1 MLLSKVMTN
10 RIIAI
15 LVLCSSFSMGCF
27 YDDASMILF
36 SKDTTVD
43 CIKIKISYTKPMG
56 NCKSLTVGTSVPSNK
71 KCSDSAVVKG
81 SEIPVYD
88 LAVNDTLYKIK
99 LNRIYSAD
107 TLVKRSVVIDTVFLK
122 EKHQ

>member
-15 LVLCSSFSMGCF
+15 LVLCCSFSMGCF
-27 YDDASMILF
+27 YDDASMLLF

-56 NCKSLTVGTSVPSNK
+56 NCKSLTVGTSVPSNR

-88 LAVNDTLYKIK
+88 LTVNDTLYKINLK
-99 LNRIYSAD
+99 RVYSAD

>member
-1 MLLSKVMTN
+1 MTN

-43 CIKIKISYTKPMG
+43 CIRVKISYHKPMG
-56 NCKSLTVGTSVPSNK
+56 NCKSLTVGTSVPSNR

-88 LAVNDTLYKIK
+88 LTVNDTLYKIK
-99 LNRIYSAD
+99 LKRVYSAD
-107 TLVKRSVVIDTVFLK
+107 TLIKRAVIIDTVDLK
-122 EKHQ
+122 RNRQLD

>member
-27 YDDASMILF
+27 YDDASMVLF

-56 NCKSLTVGTSVPSNK
+56 NCKSLTVGTSVPSNR

-88 LAVNDTLYKIK
+88 LTVNDTLYKIK

>member
-1 MLLSKVMTN
+1 MTN

-15 LVLCSSFSMGCF
+15 LVLCCSFSMGCF
-27 YDDASMILF
+27 YDDASMPLF

-43 CIKIKISYTKPMG
+43 CTKVKIRYYKPMG
-56 NCKSLTVGTSVPSNK
+56 NCHSLLVGSSVPSNK

-88 LAVNDTLYKIK
+88 LTVNDTLYKIK
-99 LNRIYSAD
+99 LKRIYSAD
-107 TLVKRSVVIDTVFLK
+107 TLIKRNVIIDTVDLK
-122 EKHQ
+122 GNRQLD

>member
-1 MLLSKVMTN
+1 MINKV
-10 RIIAI
+10 IAA

-43 CIKIKISYTKPMG
+43 CIRVKIGYHKPMG
-56 NCKSLTVGTSVPSNK
+56 NCKSLTVGTSVPSNR

-88 LAVNDTLYKIK
+88 LTVNDTLYKIK
-99 LNRIYSAD
+99 LKRVYSAD
-107 TLVKRSVVIDTVFLK
+107 TLIKRTVIIDTVDLK
-122 EKHQ
+122 RNRQ

>member
-1 MLLSKVMTN
+1 
-10 RIIAI
+10 
-15 LVLCSSFSMGCF
+15 MGCF

-43 CIKIKISYTKPMG
+43 CIKIKIRYYKPMG
-56 NCKSLTVGTSVPSNK
+56 NCKSLTVGMSVPSNR

-88 LAVNDTLYKIK
+88 LTVNDTLYKIK
-99 LNRIYSAD
+99 LKRVYSAD
-107 TLVKRSVVIDTVFLK
+107 TLIKRTVIIDTVDLK
-122 EKHQ
+122 RNRQ

>member
-1 MLLSKVMTN
+1 MTN

-27 YDDASMILF
+27 YDDASMLLF

-43 CIKIKISYTKPMG
+43 CTKIKIRYYKPMG
-56 NCKSLTVGTSVPSNK
+56 NCKSLLVGTSVPSNK

-88 LAVNDTLYKIK
+88 LTVNDTLYKIK

-107 TLVKRSVVIDTVFLK
+107 TLIKRSVIIDTVDLK
-122 EKHQ
+122 RNRQ